1 MQHPAKWRATADP
14 FALPYRSFEPVE
26 VLGYPH
32 AGNDVFQMRGLYR
45 GRMVEAYVK
54 VARRSGAGVCNELAV
69 LAALECPLAPEVIDY
84 DARGGRFLVT
94 LAKPGERLSTI
105 LQGNPHASP
114 CDYLP
119 AYGRAL
125 ARLHGASGAFP
136 AMRERQVFC
145 LRDGAFF
152 ADNGLEDVRA
162 YLLARRPPPSPPCF
176 CHGDFHYANL
186 LWEGGR
192 LSGILDF
199 ELAGMGDPSR
209 DIAWALLRRP
219 GQAFLDTPGQIDRFL
234 DGYGKC
240 DRAAV
245 RWWMVQF
252 YTWYYDAL
260 AQDAAYRAFVRGEL
274 ERLCAL

>member
-1 MQHPAKWRATADP
+1 M
-14 FALPYRSFEPVE
+14 
-26 VLGYPH
+26 
-32 AGNDVFQMRGLYR
+32 
-45 GRMVEAYVK
+45 
-54 VARRSGAGVCNELAV
+54 
-69 LAALECPLAPEVIDY
+69 
-84 DARGGRFLVT
+84 
-94 LAKPGERLSTI
+94 
-105 LQGNPHASP
+105 
-114 CDYLP
+114 
-119 AYGRAL
+119 
-125 ARLHGASGAFP
+125 
-136 AMRERQVFC
+136 
-145 LRDGAFF
+145 
-152 ADNGLEDVRA
+152 RA

-234 DGYGKC
+234 DGYGNC

-260 AQDAAYRAFVRGEL
+260 AQDAPPTAPLSGASWSGCARSDAPRARAIPRAGKRTAAAAE
-274 ERLCAL
+274 AQGAK

>member
-1 MQHPAKWRATADP
+1 M
-14 FALPYRSFEPVE
+14 
-26 VLGYPH
+26 
-32 AGNDVFQMRGLYR
+32 
-45 GRMVEAYVK
+45 
-54 VARRSGAGVCNELAV
+54 
-69 LAALECPLAPEVIDY
+69 
-84 DARGGRFLVT
+84 
-94 LAKPGERLSTI
+94 
-105 LQGNPHASP
+105 
-114 CDYLP
+114 
-119 AYGRAL
+119 
-125 ARLHGASGAFP
+125 
-136 AMRERQVFC
+136 
-145 LRDGAFF
+145 
-152 ADNGLEDVRA
+152 RA
-162 YLLARRPPPSPPCF
+162 YLLARRPPSPPCF

-234 DGYGKC
+234 DGYGNC